1 MKHRSFLAVALTI
14 ALLVAGCAAHIG
26 GKAMPAPGMA
36 PRSLGGPAVDH
47 VLLGDET
54 LSRILKQPLDLD
66 LRFPPQFGGPEEL
79 QDAGTALPD
88 GCLGVAAML
97 QQGVYE
103 SSDVEEV
110 AVAAWRHATR
120 PADVTDVKEGV
131 VSLPTAADADAL
143 FATFARQWQQCDGAQ
158 TSLPGGMFRLKGKI
172 TDVQVLNSVVAAT
185 VWEGWRSPDPDSV
198 SIPAGRAIAVRG
210 NCLIEVEVDF
220 FNSARRSASAH
231 APGGINNSA
240 VEIARAMMDRVGAL
254 I

>member
-1 MKHRSFLAVALTI
+1 MKNRWFLVVPLMVV
-14 ALLVAGCAAHIG
+14 LLVAGCAVAIG
-26 GKAMPAPGMA
+26 GKATPAPGLA

-54 LSRILKQPLDLD
+54 LSRILNQPLDLD
-66 LRFPPQFGGPEEL
+66 LRFPPQFGGAEAL
-79 QDAGTALPD
+79 QDDGTALPD
-88 GCLGVAAML
+88 GCLGVVAML

-131 VSLPTAADADAL
+131 VSLPTAADAGAL
-143 FATFARQWQQCDGAQ
+143 FATFSRQWQECNGAQ
-158 TSLPGGMFRLKGKI
+158 TSLPGGVFRLTGKI
-172 TDVQVLNSVVAAT
+172 TDVQVSNSVVAAT
-185 VWEGWRSPDPDSV
+185 VWEGWRTPDPDSV
-198 SIPAGRAIAVRG
+198 SIPARRAIAVRG

-220 FNSARRSASAH
+220 FNATGPSAH
-231 APGGINNSA
+231 GPGDINDSA
-240 VEIARAMMDRVGAL
+240 VDIARAMMDRIGAL

>member
-1 MKHRSFLAVALTI
+1 MRNRLFLAVPLMVMM
-14 ALLVAGCAAHIG
+14 LVAGCSVAIG
-26 GKAMPAPGMA
+26 GTAKPAPGLA
-36 PRSLGGPAVDH
+36 PRLLGGPAVDH

-66 LRFPPQFGGPEEL
+66 FRFPPQFGGAEEL

-110 AVAAWRHATR
+110 AVAAWRHAAT
-120 PADVTDVKEGV
+120 PANVTDVKEGV
-131 VSLPTAADADAL
+131 VSLPTAADANAL
-143 FATFARQWQQCDGAQ
+143 FATFSRQWQECNGAQ
-158 TSLPGGMFRLKGKI
+158 TSLPGGVFRLKGKI
-172 TDVQVLNSVVAAT
+172 TDVQVANSVVAAT

-198 SIPAGRAIAVRG
+198 SIPARRAIAVRG

-220 FNSARRSASAH
+220 FNSARSSAH
-231 APGGINNSA
+231 GPVDIDSSA
-240 VEIARAMMDRVGAL
+240 IDIARAMMDRIGAL

>member
-1 MKHRSFLAVALTI
+1 MKHRWLLVVPLTVVMF
-14 ALLVAGCAAHIG
+14 VAGCAVHVG
-26 GKAMPAPGMA
+26 GTATPAPGLA

-66 LRFPPQFGGPEEL
+66 LRFPPQFGGAEAL

-88 GCLGVAAML
+88 RCLGVVAML

-103 SSDVEEV
+103 SSEVEEV
-110 AVAAWRHATR
+110 AVAAWRHATK

-143 FATFARQWQQCDGAQ
+143 FATFSRQWQECNGAQ
-158 TSLPGGMFRLKGKI
+158 TSLPGGVFRLKGRI
-172 TDVQVLNSVVAAT
+172 TDVQTADSVVAAT
-185 VWEGWRSPDPDSV
+185 VWEGWRSSDPDSV
-198 SIPAGRAIAVRG
+198 SIPARRAIAVRG

-220 FNSARRSASAH
+220 FNSARPPARGPADLDD
-231 APGGINNSA
+231 SA
-240 VEIARAMMDRVGAL
+240 VEIARFMMDRVGSL

>member
-1 MKHRSFLAVALTI
+1 MIIPLTI
-14 ALLVAGCAAHIG
+14 VLLAAGCAVNVG
-26 GKAMPAPGMA
+26 GKATPAPGLA
-36 PRSLGGPAVDH
+36 PRSLGGRAVDH
-47 VLLGDET
+47 VLLGEEA

-66 LRFPPQFGGPEEL
+66 FRFPPQFGGAEAL

-110 AVAAWRHATR
+110 AVAAWRHATK

-131 VSLPTAADADAL
+131 VSLPTAADAAAL
-143 FATFARQWQQCDGAQ
+143 FATFSRQWQECNGAQ
-158 TSLPGGMFRLKGKI
+158 TSLPGGMFRLKGRI
-172 TDVQVLNSVVAAT
+172 TNVQVVDSVVAAT

-198 SIPAGRAIAVRG
+198 SIPAGRALAVRG

-220 FNSARRSASAH
+220 FNSPRPSAH
-231 APGGINNSA
+231 GPGEINDSA
-240 VEIARAMMDRVGAL
+240 IDVARAMMDRIGAL

>member
-1 MKHRSFLAVALTI
+1 MKHRWFLIVPLTVVML
-14 ALLVAGCAAHIG
+14 AAGCAVNIG
-26 GKAMPAPGMA
+26 GKAMPAPGLV

-66 LRFPPQFGGPEEL
+66 LRFPPQFGGAEEL

-110 AVAAWRHATR
+110 AVAAWRHAAV
-120 PADVTDVKEGV
+120 PADVTDVREGV

-143 FATFARQWQQCDGAQ
+143 FATFARQWQECNGAQ

-172 TDVQVLNSVVAAT
+172 TDVQVFNSVVAAT

-198 SIPAGRAIAVRG
+198 SIPARRAIAVRG
-210 NCLIEVEVDF
+210 NCLVEVEVDF
-220 FNSARRSASAH
+220 FNSARPSAH
-231 APGGINNSA
+231 GPGDINNSA
-240 VEIARAMMDRVGAL
+240 VDIARAMMDRIGAL

>member
-1 MKHRSFLAVALTI
+1 MKNHRLLIAPLAFV
-14 ALLVAGCAAHIG
+14 LLAAGCAVNIG
-26 GKAMPAPGMA
+26 GTATPAPGLA
-36 PRSLGGPAVDH
+36 PRPLGGPAVDH

-54 LSRILKQPLDLD
+54 LSRILNQPLDLD
-66 LRFPPQFGGPEEL
+66 LRFPPQFGGAEEL

-88 GCLGVAAML
+88 KCLGVAAML

-131 VSLPTAADADAL
+131 VSLPTAGDADAL
-143 FATFARQWQQCDGAQ
+143 FAMFSRQWQACDGAQ
-158 TSLPGGMFRLKGKI
+158 TSLPGGVFRLKGRI
-172 TDVQVLNSVVAAT
+172 TDVRVSDSVVAAT
-185 VWEGWRSPDPDSV
+185 VWEGWRSPAPDSV
-198 SIPAGRAIAVRG
+198 AIPAGRAIAVRG

-220 FNSARRSASAH
+220 FNSAGPSARSPAE
-231 APGGINNSA
+231 INTSA
-240 VEIARAMMDRVGAL
+240 VDVARAMMDRIGAL

>member
-1 MKHRSFLAVALTI
+1 MKPLSFLAVPLAVV
-14 ALLVAGCAAHIG
+14 LLAAGCAVHIG
-26 GKAMPAPGMA
+26 GTALPAPGLA
-36 PRSLGGPAVDH
+36 PRPLGGPAVDH

-66 LRFPPQFGGPEEL
+66 LRFPPQFGGAEEL

-110 AVAAWRHATR
+110 AVAAWRHAAR

-131 VSLPTAADADAL
+131 VSLPSAADADAL
-143 FATFARQWQQCDGAQ
+143 FAKFSRQWQECSGVQ

-172 TDVQVLNSVVAAT
+172 TDVQVLDSVVAAT
-185 VWEGWRSPDPDSV
+185 VWEGWRSPHPDSV
-198 SIPAGRAIAVRG
+198 SVPAGRAIAVRG

-220 FNSARRSASAH
+220 FNSAGPSAH
-231 APGGINNSA
+231 GPGEINNSA
-240 VEIARAMMDRVGAL
+240 VEIARAMMDRIGAL

>member
-1 MKHRSFLAVALTI
+1 MTHRWFLVVPLTVV
-14 ALLVAGCAAHIG
+14 LLVAGCAANIG
-26 GKAMPAPGMA
+26 GKAMPAPGLA

-66 LRFPPQFGGPEEL
+66 LRFPPQFGGAEEL

-97 QQGVYE
+97 QQGVYG

-110 AVAAWRHATR
+110 AVAAWRHTAER
-120 PADVTDVKEGV
+120 AEVTHVKEGV
-131 VSLPTAADADAL
+131 VSLPSAADADAL
-143 FATFARQWQQCDGAQ
+143 FATFSRRWQECNGAQ

-172 TDVQVLNSVVAAT
+172 TDVQVSNSVVAAT

-198 SIPAGRAIAVRG
+198 SVPARRALAVRG

-220 FNSARRSASAH
+220 FNSARSAAH
-231 APGGINNSA
+231 GPGDINNSA
-240 VEIARAMMDRVGAL
+240 IDIARAMMDRIGAL